1 MSITYLPGA
10 DIPADEVLE
19 RAQGK
24 LDAVIIVG
32 EDHDGKF
39 YFSGT
44 TADAQRI
51 SWLLRLAD
59 DWLMDEIKSE

>member
-1 MSITYLPGA
+1 MSVTYLPGA

-19 RAQGK
+19 GAQGK
-24 LDAVIIVG
+24 LNTVLVIG
-32 EDHDGKF
+32 EDDKGIF
-39 YFSGT
+39 YFSGS

-59 DWLMDEIKSE
+59 DWLMSEIKE